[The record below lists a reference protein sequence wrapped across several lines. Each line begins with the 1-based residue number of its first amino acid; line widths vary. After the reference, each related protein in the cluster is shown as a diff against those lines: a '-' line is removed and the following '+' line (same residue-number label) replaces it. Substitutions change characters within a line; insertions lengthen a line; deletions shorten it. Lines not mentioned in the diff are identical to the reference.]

1 MNRANLLKLLA
12 MSFVL
17 TVTAVG
23 CKKAPTQITPIP
35 GTLRSNPGPV
45 KPSPPTDGSG
55 NTPTPGLPS
64 SGGIDTTT
72 SKLTTTPQGDTEL
85 GAREARE
92 NFWVDRDTFKQNTV
106 YFEFDKSE
114 LKPSEKAKVDAVAEF
129 LKSNPT
135 FKLELEGHCDERGT
149 DEYNRSLGERRALS
163 IREYLIAVAIAAE
176 RVGTISYGEDKPAV
190 HGQDESAY
198 AKNRRGEFI
207 VLKPK
212 TP

>member
-1 MNRANLLKLLA
+1 MTRANLLKLLA
-12 MSFVL
+12 MSFIL

-23 CKKAPTQITPIP
+23 CKKAPTYITPIT
-35 GTLRSNPGPV
+35 GTTRSGPGPS
-45 KPSPPTDGSG
+45 KPTGPTDGPV
-55 NTPTPGLPS
+55 TTPGSGLPGP
-64 SGGIDTTT
+64 GGTDTTT
-72 SKLTTTPQGDTEL
+72 SKLTTTPQGTEL
-85 GAREARE
+85 GAREDDG

-106 YFEFDKSE
+106 YFEYDKSE
-114 LKPSEKAKVDAVAEF
+114 LMPSEKAKVDAVAEF

-135 FKLELEGHCDERGT
+135 FKLKLEGHCDERGT

-163 IREYLIAVAIAAE
+163 IREYLITVSIAAE

-190 HGQDESAY
+190 LGQDEFAY